1 MKILI
6 IDDESAIRRLIKDF
20 LKRED
25 FEVIEAVDGKDGVE
39 KFKEH
44 EHSISLVLLD
54 IMMPYMDG
62 FEVLTEIRKISDVPV
77 IMLTA
82 KSEDYSQILGF
93 DKGVNDYVTKPFSP
107 IVLVSRIKNQL
118 KNNASSIITVGDVI
132 INNTQRKVFVKN
144 KDLSLTLKEYE
155 LLLVLA
161 KNKNVALSR
170 ESLLES
176 VWSENYDGDTR
187 TLDTHIKQLRM
198 KLSESEISIDTVRG
212 FGYTLI
218 V

>member
-62 FEVLTEIRKISDVPV
+62 FEVLTEIRKTSDVPV

-144 KDLSLTLKEYE
+144 KELSLTLKEYE

>member
-1 MKILI
+1 
-6 IDDESAIRRLIKDF
+6 
-20 LKRED
+20 
-25 FEVIEAVDGKDGVE
+25 
-39 KFKEH
+39 
-44 EHSISLVLLD
+44 
-54 IMMPYMDG
+54 
-62 FEVLTEIRKISDVPV
+62 
-77 IMLTA
+77 MLTA